1 MLRISA
7 DSRPPYA
14 IELIA
19 KGISLFAGS
28 FPLAGANKG
37 KNSEDPSVEQQFLSD
52 PQTYRRCFHF
62 FFFSVEE
69 RFNFF
74 WFLSFGDTLV
84 DGKLRVATGLAILT
98 VSLSPSLFELFAN
111 LEPVHL
117 PVRPSQISVQDSQ
130 N

>member
-1 MLRISA
+1 MLRISP

-52 PQTYRRCFHF
+52 PQTYRGF
-62 FFFSVEE
+62 FLFFSL
-69 RFNFF
+69 FCGANFD
-74 WFLSFGDTLV
+74 LGLVLRCAVLLVRV

-98 VSLSPSLFELFAN
+98 VSYTFF
-111 LEPVHL
+111 L
-117 PVRPSQISVQDSQ
+117 PH
-130 N
+130 